1 MVTETAAAAGIP
13 PEKADEGAAD
23 TGEITPEKAD
33 AGAADTG
40 EITPEKADEG
50 AADMG
55 EITPEKADEGAAGTE
70 NTATEKMPQNADV
83 SEKDRKRR
91 EFILTGKPM
100 SVVLSIS
107 LPLIL
112 LGAFSYLSS
121 IIDTI
126 VVARSD
132 NNALSGVV
140 MISQIKNLFTA
151 LGSGFATGN
160 SIIVAR
166 LIGRGEYDKAK
177 QVANTVITLF
187 FFGAVAISLLFQPFA
202 KNVLM
207 LAGLTDSMAESG
219 LSYFRIQIISIGVSM
234 FNQVFLGLEKARGAT
249 VNILFVNIMSMS
261 LKLAFTV
268 VFVTMLHMGTE
279 MVAGSTLLAD
289 VSVSCYAAVMLSR
302 RKYLFRYS
310 AKNTR
315 FKKEFLLPLCSLSVP
330 VFLGKFVFS
339 MGKVIVNSLAI
350 GYGEDAPG
358 ALGVSNQ
365 ISGSVT
371 NITNCTEDSESSI
384 ESYNLSAGY
393 YSRMIRIFFCTLT
406 LNLIISTVGFII
418 LTVFGG
424 DISLYFADGN
434 GEKAALINTI
444 FSYERIGIIALGV
457 NAAVNG
463 LIYGIGY
470 TKLSMV
476 CNLSRLFV
484 FRIPV
489 MLIMINCFPEM
500 GAESLG
506 IAMLISNVGIGLMSV
521 VIGTVCIVKVKN
533 HRMGDNVRI

>member
-1 MVTETAAAAGIP
+1 M
-13 PEKADEGAAD
+13 AD
-23 TGEITPEKAD
+23 TST
-33 AGAADTG
+33 
-40 EITPEKADEG
+40 
-50 AADMG
+50 
-55 EITPEKADEGAAGTE
+55 
-70 NTATEKMPQNADV
+70 V

-91 EFILTGKPM
+91 EFILNGRPM
-100 SVVLSIS
+100 AVVLSIS

-121 IIDTI
+121 IIDTV
-126 VVARSD
+126 VVAKSD
-132 NNALSGVV
+132 NDALSSVV

-151 LGSGFATGN
+151 LGSGFATGG

-166 LIGRGEYDKAK
+166 LIGRNEYDTAR
-177 QVANTVITLF
+177 QAANTMISVF
-187 FFGAVAISLLFQPFA
+187 ACGAFLLA
-202 KNVLM
+202 AVLM
-207 LAGLTDSMAESG
+207 PLSKGILLLMGLTESMAESG
-219 LSYFRIQIISIGVSM
+219 LGYFRIQLVSIGVSM
-234 FNQVFLGLEKARGAT
+234 FNTVFLGLEKARGAT

-261 LKLAFTV
+261 LKLLFTV
-268 VFVTMLHMGTE
+268 TFVTALKLGTE
-279 MVAGSTLLAD
+279 MVALSTLMAD
-289 VSVSCYAAVMLSR
+289 LSVTCYAAAMLL
-302 RKYLFRYS
+302 RKRYLFHYS
-310 AKNTR
+310 LKNNR
-315 FKKEFLLPLCSLSVP
+315 FKKDFIFPLCSLSVP

-393 YSRMIRIFFCTLT
+393 YGRMIKIFFCTLAV
-406 LNLIISTVGFII
+406 NLIISSAGFTI
-418 LTVFGG
+418 LTVFKDG
-424 DISLYFADGN
+424 ISMYFADGDPD
-434 GEKAALINTI
+434 KALLIGKI
-444 FSYERIGIIALGV
+444 FGYERIGIIALGI

-476 CNLSRLFV
+476 CNLARLFV
-484 FRIPV
+484 FRIPS

-506 IAMLISNVGIGLMSV
+506 IAMLISNVGIGLMSA
-521 VIGTVCIVKVKN
+521 VIGTVCLIKVKN
-533 HRMGDNVRI
+533 HKTKDNVKL